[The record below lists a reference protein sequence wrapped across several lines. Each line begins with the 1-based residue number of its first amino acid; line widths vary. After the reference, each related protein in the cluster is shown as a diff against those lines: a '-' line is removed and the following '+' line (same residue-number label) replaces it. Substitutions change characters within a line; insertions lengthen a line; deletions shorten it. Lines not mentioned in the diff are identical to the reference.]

1 MRRWRSREKQV
12 EGIAK
17 EEKPVALRRTAMRE
31 VMEDL
36 TRELKFNA
44 RIDELEFE
52 NARLTDNS
60 KEAIER

>member
-1 MRRWRSREKQV
+1 M
-12 EGIAK
+12 AK